1 MATSAIEP
9 SKPKATHKPP
19 LVQRG
24 PAKQSWPGIIREAA
38 KGPLGILALVTL
50 VALAIAETIGVANRD
65 IARVLI
71 IAMTVLLGIVILSV
85 TFIAIYQMILKKQS
99 TAVLDPVTDSDKT
112 QLIRDHEDV
121 IDAEKPALSHDD
133 WTAQLQELR
142 SVIYQ
147 AQRYST
153 PTYYLDTHLSVI
165 HWNVAFDI
173 IFKPILHKI
182 RRKHVN
188 YFIAE
193 LANHGEVFD
202 HAREFTNA
210 VKQGQLPLID
220 VEPLAYD
227 SQLYGQVEF
236 EKVASQLTDSE
247 GNLKAWSVALL
258 LKKIDWDMYQPD
270 LLQRLRDDKLWGI
283 YAVSYDTIL
292 SDFPPYRQLID
303 DVLRGIPSDA
313 NRILE
318 LGAGTGNVTK
328 TLLQRDY
335 RVTALENNPAMLEKM
350 CAKKLD
356 QNGRLKINLE
366 SAENLEV
373 IEENNFDA
381 AVAVNLAYALD
392 DPLGCFRK
400 VADVLKPN
408 GMFVLST
415 THSQTD
421 LSPLLKAIESHLKAA
436 GTFRQKEEHYRRVLE
451 VNRDIEY
458 TIARRYTREQYLEWL
473 QQAGFRVVHEKSAY
487 KDAVIVMH
495 ARKE

>member
-1 MATSAIEP
+1 MATPAIEP
-9 SKPKATHKPP
+9 PKPKAARKLISGNTVPS
-19 LVQRG
+19 
-24 PAKQSWPGIIREAA
+24 KQSWAAIIRAA
-38 KGPLGILALVTL
+38 ARSPLGVLSLVVLAVTAL
-50 VALAIAETIGVANRD
+50 LGTAVAKNKGADLHWAIMAG
-65 IARVLI
+65 
-71 IAMTVLLGIVILSV
+71 TVLLGVVVVSATLMAALPGTVPGRKAPRGPSE
-85 TFIAIYQMILKKQS
+85 K
-99 TAVLDPVTDSDKT
+99 
-112 QLIRDHEDV
+112 EDLPEAYNDV
-121 IDAEKPALSHDD
+121 KDFVPLPISHDD
-133 WTAQLQELR
+133 WTAQLHELR
-142 SVIYQ
+142 GVIYQ

-210 VKQGQLPLID
+210 IKQGQLPLID

-400 VADVLKPN
+400 VADVLKPK

-415 THSQTD
+415 THSETD
-421 LSPLLKAIESHLKAA
+421 LSPLLKAIESHLKAT
-436 GTFRQKEEHYRRVLE
+436 GTFEEKEEHYRRVFE